1 MRNILLPSL
10 AVALTLSGCGIYSKY
25 EAKDEVP
32 DGLFGQVDS
41 LQSQQGGDLASLPWR
56 EVFTD
61 PQLQNLISQVLE
73 NNIDLQVA

>member
-32 DGLFGQVDS
+32 DRKSV
-41 LQSQQGGDLASLPWR
+41 
-56 EVFTD
+56 V
-61 PQLQNLISQVLE
+61 
-73 NNIDLQVA
+73 